1 MDGEWRN
8 IETIF
13 GFYYKINVG
22 HDSVDGLM
30 ARASGKPHTNDT
42 IYRNDMLPVWNEAG
56 IIVR

>member
-13 GFYYKINVG
+13 GFYYEINVG

-30 ARASGKPHTNDT
+30 ARARGNQHYIGMICFLSGT
-42 IYRNDMLPVWNEAG
+42 RLEL
-56 IIVR
+56 